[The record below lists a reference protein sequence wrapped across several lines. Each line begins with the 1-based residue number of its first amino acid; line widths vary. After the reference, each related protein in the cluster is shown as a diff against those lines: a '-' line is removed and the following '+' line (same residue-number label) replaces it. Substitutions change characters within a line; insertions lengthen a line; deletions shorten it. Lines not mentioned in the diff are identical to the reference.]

1 MTVLYSPVDGPSM
14 HIAKID
20 IYLHTRPQS
29 SPLADTL
36 LQYQNSLLF
45 TTIHFFI
52 IIRGELPDDHVIKY
66 AIRMLTVSSLLQ
78 ELKVNVRKWLNVIT
92 GYSRSSILW
101 ADWDR
106 AERGWVHAYTTIQ
119 ASATRWCGREPG
131 KKLQHFTCNYEVCT
145 CIITQLWVCCGC
157 DLSWLLF
164 LSWPAAGLLLE
175 ATW

>member
-1 MTVLYSPVDGPSM
+1 M

-52 IIRGELPDDHVIKY
+52 VIRSELPDDHVKN
-66 AIRMLTVSSLLQ
+66 MLSECSRWAHCCRNWKSMYGSDWISLLVIADHLFYEQ
-78 ELKVNVRKWLNVIT
+78 IEIEQSVDECICNNTSICHKVMW
-92 GYSRSSILW
+92 LW
-101 ADWDR
+101 A
-106 AERGWVHAYTTIQ
+106 
-119 ASATRWCGREPG
+119 G
-131 KKLQHFTCNYEVCT
+131 KKNCSIFTCSYEVCT
-145 CIITQLWVCCGC
+145 CIITPLWVCCGC

-164 LSWPAAGLLLE
+164 SSWPAAGLLLE